1 MKIFISA
8 DIEGTAGIVNWKETE
23 PGDQYPY
30 FAGQMTKE
38 VSAACQGALSA
49 GADEVL
55 VRDAHDS
62 ARNLNPAGL
71 PRKARIL
78 RGWTGGLY
86 TMMDGLDESFS
97 AAAMTGYHTC
107 AASNGNPLAHTM
119 TLQVEKVTLN
129 GEPCSEF
136 MINALIAAYNEVPVI
151 FVSGDAMLCD
161 LAKDLCPAITTV
173 ATSQG
178 VGGGSIGM
186 HPEEAQEAIQAGM
199 EQAVAH
205 LKEQLAAGQPSDCL
219 IPLPPYF
226 ELEVTYRDHKKAYTA
241 SFYPGTVQTGPKTVV
256 YEASDYGDVL
266 GFMLFCM

>member
-23 PGDQYPY
+23 PGDQYAY
-30 FAGQMTKE
+30 FASQMTGE
-38 VSAACQGALSA
+38 VSAACNGALAA
-49 GADEVL
+49 GVDEIL

-86 TMMDGLDESFS
+86 TMMDGLDETFS

-129 GEPCSEF
+129 GMPCSEF
-136 MINALIAAYNEVPVI
+136 MINAYIAAYNQVPVI
-151 FVSGDAMLCD
+151 FASGDAMLCD
-161 LAKDLCPAITTV
+161 LARELCPAITTV
-173 ATSQG
+173 ATSVG

-186 HPEEAQEAIQAGM
+186 HPEEAKDAIRAGM

-205 LKEQLAAGQPSDCL
+205 LKAQREAGQPSDCL

-256 YEASDYGDVL
+256 YESSDYEDVL
-266 GFMLFCM
+266 GFILFCM

>member
-23 PGDQYPY
+23 PGDQYAY

-38 VSAACQGALSA
+38 VAAACNGALAS
-49 GADEVL
+49 GVDEVL

-71 PRKARIL
+71 PRQARVL

-86 TMMDGLDESFS
+86 TMMDGIDDSFS

-119 TLQVEKVTLN
+119 TTGIEKVTLN
-129 GEPCSEF
+129 GQPCSEF
-136 MINALIAAYNEVPVI
+136 MINALIAAYNDGPVI

-161 LAKDLCPAITTV
+161 LAREMCPGITAV

-178 VGGGSIGM
+178 IGGGSIGM
-186 HPEEAQEAIQAGM
+186 HPEVAQEEIQAGM
-199 EQAVAH
+199 AKAVAH
-205 LKEQLAAGQPSDCL
+205 LQEQLAAGEPSDCL

-226 ELEVTYRDHKKAYTA
+226 ELEVTYREHKKAYTS
-241 SFYPGTVQTGPKTVV
+241 SFYPGAVQTGPKTVV
-256 YEASDYGDVL
+256 YEAADYEDVL
-266 GFMLFCM
+266 GYMLFCM

>member
-23 PGDQYPY
+23 PGDQYSY
-30 FAGQMTKE
+30 FAAQMTGE
-38 VSAACQGALSA
+38 VSNACQGALDG
-49 GADEVL
+49 GADEIL

-86 TMMDGLDESFS
+86 TMMDGLDETFD

-119 TLQVEKVTLN
+119 TTSVEKITIN
-129 GEPCSEF
+129 GMPCSEF
-136 MINALIAAYNEVPVI
+136 MINAYIAAYEEVPVI
-151 FVSGDAMLCD
+151 FVSGDSMLCD
-161 LAKDLCPAITTV
+161 LAKDLCPNITTV
-173 ATSQG
+173 ATSVG

-186 HPEEAQEAIQAGM
+186 HPEEAKDAIRAGM
-199 EQAVAH
+199 TSAVAR
-205 LKEQLAAGQPSDCL
+205 LKEQKAAGQPSDCM
-219 IPLPPYF
+219 ITLPDRF
-226 ELEVTYRDHKKAYTA
+226 VLEVTYRDHKKAYTA
-241 SFYPGTVQTGPKTVV
+241 SFYPGVVQTGPKTVV

-266 GFMLFCM
+266 GFILFCV